1 MCAQPMKTAHLP
13 ACYGM
18 FVRGDVKSGPG
29 EYVYKPSMTQ
39 AEESQIQRDGLTGYH
54 RSLQGLNLDRSLS
67 LAVYA
72 GIELPDLNLPTAEV
86 KSAKEIKSW
95 DDLPARFGSKE
106 KKEIVNDHG
115 EIRWNFAT
123 PDKGYFVVDS
133 ANTKVFSGFV
143 TQPTQ
148 FDGVTLDVG
157 ATELGWATVSLVKG
171 TNVDLDAE
179 KVGKLTSGRY
189 LLTATGAM
197 QNTDAKLVAVGKD
210 VTTAGH
216 YGGALGR
223 APVLCEGVPAT
234 LTLKGVD
241 AKSVSVFALDES
253 GARKGELSVKSTA
266 DGARFE
272 IGPES
277 ETIWYEVV
285 IK

>member
-1 MCAQPMKTAHLP
+1 
-13 ACYGM
+13 
-18 FVRGDVKSGPG
+18 
-29 EYVYKPSMTQ
+29 
-39 AEESQIQRDGLTGYH
+39 
-54 RSLQGLNLDRSLS
+54 LDRSLS

-72 GIELPDLNLPTAEV
+72 GIELPDLNLPTSEI

-95 DDLPARFGSKE
+95 NDLPARFGSKE
-106 KKEIVNDHG
+106 KKEIVNEYG

-179 KVGKLTSGRY
+179 KTGKLTQGRY

-210 VTTAGH
+210 VTTASN
-216 YGGALGR
+216 YGGAIGR
-223 APVLCEGVPAT
+223 GPVLCEGVPAT
-234 LTLKGVD
+234 LTLNGVD
-241 AKSVSVFALDES
+241 ANALSVFALNES
-253 GARKGELSVKSTA
+253 GERKGELSVKA
-266 DGARFE
+266 VEAGAQFE

-277 ETIWYEVV
+277 KTIWYEIVV
-285 IK
+285 K